1 MARVTELG
9 SFMVPIGLHHWLG
22 FGRGGEVRCLTPPHP
37 RHGAFLFGRNSV
49 PPGSFREIF
58 GSSEPGDRCAHF
70 ELLIDFFC
78 RRAKI
83 GQNWAKLGLKLGR
96 NPVWPLLGTFL
107 AVTRRH
113 RGVFGK
119 FLAHWKRLRIAQLS
133 YSRDFRWFGLLRPQ
147 FAIYWFLGGLRHLE
161 KFCGP
166 VGGPKWPFWP

>member
-1 MARVTELG
+1 
-9 SFMVPIGLHHWLG
+9 MVPIGLHHWLG
-22 FGRGGEVRCLTPPHP
+22 FGGGQLRRMTPYPP
-37 RHGAFLFGRNSV
+37 PDGQYLGRNSA
-49 PPGSFREIF
+49 PPGIFWEFF
-58 GSSEPGDRCAHF
+58 GSLEPGDRCAHF

-83 GQNWAKLGLKLGR
+83 GQNWAKLGLKLSR

-113 RGVFGK
+113 RGVFGE
-119 FLAHWKRLRIAQLS
+119 FLAHRKREQFAQLS

-147 FAIYWFLGGLRHLE
+147 FAIYWFLGGLRDLE
-161 KFCGP
+161 KFRGP